1 MEPVQTPRGGR
12 KVAIP
17 IPMAHDDAPAGS
29 SVECPSCGHVQDR
42 TRSKCSLCGFTLD
55 APGMIYKR
63 QADGTWTVLK
73 GIDIASLAPRPRK
86 RPQRYLSR
94 QVMGLIALALLILAV
109 CSIWAWRERRM
120 GANAEAWET
129 FQYAA
134 HPVGTIVPQFR
145 LQIQRGDAGD
155 LWVTGGCNLP
165 TDTQLE
171 IRVFADDTVVAID
184 YPVIVSGSRFQTR
197 PLLDKGRPFTS
208 GSFQIRVKGEFSG
221 RSQPPAVLAVVG
233 TLGQRLQGPLVQKRE
248 VTTGATVTYTE
259 AYTIN

>member
-17 IPMAHDDAPAGS
+17 IPMAQDDSPAGS

-42 TRSKCSLCGFTLD
+42 THPKCSLCGFTLD

-63 QADGTWTVLK
+63 QADGTWTVVK

-86 RPQRYLSR
+86 LPQRYLSR
-94 QVMGLIALALLILAV
+94 QVMGLIALGLLILTV

-120 GANAEAWET
+120 GAIAEAWEIL
-129 FQYAA
+129 QYTS
-134 HPVGTIVPQFR
+134 HPVGTIVPQFQ
-145 LQIQRGDAGD
+145 LQIQLSDAGD
-155 LWVTGGCNLP
+155 LRVTGLCNLP
-165 TDTQLE
+165 TDTQLD

-184 YPVIVSGSRFQTR
+184 YPVIVSASRFETR
-197 PLLDKGRPFTS
+197 PLLNKGRPFTS
-208 GSFQIRVKGEFSG
+208 GRFQIRVRAEFAG
-221 RSQPPAVLAVVG
+221 RWQPPAVLLVVG
-233 TLGQRLQGPLVQKRE
+233 DLGQRLQGPLVQKRE
-248 VTTGATVTYTE
+248 VTTGAAVTYKE